1 MDQQNTDGSQDH
13 SQDHKKTH
21 TGTESHW
28 WTARAGTAATIATC
42 LYVMVWSALLGILAD
57 SLTTAQEIAIAA
69 VTIVSGIFLWTAV
82 RALIF
87 QQRFFAQLKDMKALE
102 ASRAFLQVL
111 MDNLPAAVWLKSCD
125 HRYLAGN
132 IMWAEFNP
140 VDYHWQGDTVDDLVG
155 HTDRELYNDTRAAE
169 FERSDDAVVTSGQR
183 WEHEY
188 DESMDGGHR
197 IYRVLKV
204 PVFDRW
210 GAVTN
215 IAGMGFDITERI
227 RAAAKIRQFS
237 DQVQLFLDRSPE
249 HVCVV
254 GIDRIIQLANA
265 RMCVFLG
272 MHSSELVGKDLTSF
286 AVQADRERF
295 AAFVE
300 HTLADGSAP
309 YEEIRVPDASGVP
322 RRLEFSGVLLMLP
335 ETAARIVLIGRE
347 LTLGKND
354 LRQDA

>member
-1 MDQQNTDGSQDH
+1 
-13 SQDHKKTH
+13 
-21 TGTESHW
+21 
-28 WTARAGTAATIATC
+28 
-42 LYVMVWSALLGILAD
+42 MVWSALLGILAD

-87 QQRFFAQLKDMKALE
+87 QQRFFAQQKDMKALE

-155 HTDRELYNDTRAAE
+155 HTDRELYNDARAAE
-169 FERSDDAVVTSGQR
+169 FERTDDTVVTSGQR

-188 DESMDGGHR
+188 DESLDGGHR

-210 GAVTN
+210 GSVTN
-215 IAGMGFDITERI
+215 IAGMGFDVTERV
-227 RAAAKIRQFS
+227 RTAAEIRQFS
-237 DQVQLFLDRSPE
+237 DQVRLFLDRSPE
-249 HVCVV
+249 HVCVI
-254 GIDRIIQLANA
+254 GTDQIIQLANV

-272 MHSSELVGKDLTSF
+272 MHSSELVGKDLMDF
-286 AVQADRERF
+286 VMPADRERF

-300 HTLADGSAP
+300 RTLADGSAP
-309 YEEIRVPDASGVP
+309 YEKIQVPDASGVP
-322 RRLEFSGVLLMLP
+322 RRLGLSGVLLTPRGM
-335 ETAARIVLIGRE
+335 AARIVIIGRE
-347 LTLGKND
+347 LTERKD
-354 LRQDA
+354 SLRQDA